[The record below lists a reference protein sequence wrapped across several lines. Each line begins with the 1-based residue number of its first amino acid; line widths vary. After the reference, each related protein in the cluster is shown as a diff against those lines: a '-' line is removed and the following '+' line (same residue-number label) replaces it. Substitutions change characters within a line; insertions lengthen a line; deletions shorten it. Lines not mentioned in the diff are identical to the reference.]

1 MQRMKKET
9 PHNFTEHVFKKNW
22 SMWWDGM
29 WWDGILSAGSEP
41 KIPFCGGTEFDSTF
55 SVASP

>member
-1 MQRMKKET
+1 MQSNYPTIDMQRMKKET

-29 WWDGILSAGSEP
+29 WWDGILSALLTGYW
-41 KIPFCGGTEFDSTF
+41 
-55 SVASP
+55 